1 MTIDLSDPDGGTS
14 LTLWQAQQAEV
25 STLGAVSATPSLGE
39 DSENTFLTSIEQSG
53 DLRYSGVVTGNRL
66 SRQAG
71 YSSDPVTALAEWV
84 LDAERYVDGAQGTGY
99 DITDTRTGRTRRGII
114 ESFEWTRAAGAPL
127 QVEYNLGVTLGEGTD
142 PTGVT
147 APDPV
152 GSETALSVSG
162 QTIDTYREI
171 QVEKS
176 QNTDPVRRAFAED
189 PSDNDVLTDSGAERE
204 ITVVGRVSGSKAD
217 RLAFDDALRSTI
229 GQDEFIT
236 VTEPFTG
243 RAFVGMIN
251 DYESSDEAG
260 ITRLGDFSL
269 SVIEG
274 LPETTEQGEQQ

>member
-14 LTLWQAQQAEV
+14 LTLWQAQTAEV
-25 STLGAVSATPSLGE
+25 STLGAVDATSVQGE
-39 DSENTFLTSIEQSG
+39 DSDQTFLTSIEQSG

-99 DITDTRTGRTRRGII
+99 DLTDTRTGRTRRGVI

-127 QVEYNLGVTLGEGTD
+127 QVEYNLGVTLGEGAD

-147 APDPV
+147 APDAIGDATV
-152 GSETALSVSG
+152 LSVG
-162 QTIDTYREI
+162 GETIDTYREI
-171 QVEKS
+171 QVSKS
-176 QNTDPVRRAFAED
+176 EETDAVRRAFADD
-189 PSDNDVLTDSGAERE
+189 PSDNDVLTDGGATRE
-204 ITVVGRVSGSKAD
+204 ITAVGRVSGLKAD

-229 GQDEFIT
+229 GQDEFVT

-243 RAFVGMIN
+243 RTFEGMIN
-251 DYESSDEAG
+251 DFESSDEAG
-260 ITRLGDFSL
+260 ITRLGDFAL
-269 SVIEG
+269 TVVEG
-274 LPETTEQGEQQ
+274 AP

>member
-14 LTLWQAQQAEV
+14 LTLWQAQTAEV
-25 STLGAVSATPSLGE
+25 STLGAVDATSVQGE
-39 DSENTFLTSIEQSG
+39 DSDQTFLTSIEQSG

-99 DITDTRTGRTRRGII
+99 DLTDTRTGRTRRGVI

-127 QVEYNLGVTLGEGTD
+127 QVEYNLGVTLGEGAD

-147 APDPV
+147 APDAIGDATV
-152 GSETALSVSG
+152 LSVG
-162 QTIDTYREI
+162 GETIDTYREI
-171 QVEKS
+171 QVSKS
-176 QNTDPVRRAFAED
+176 EETDAVRRAFADD
-189 PSDNDVLTDSGAERE
+189 PSDNDVLTDGGATRE
-204 ITVVGRVSGSKAD
+204 ITVVGRVSGLKAD
-217 RLAFDDALRSTI
+217 RLAFDDALRDTI

-243 RAFVGMIN
+243 RAFEGMIN
-251 DYESSDEAG
+251 DFESSDEAG
-260 ITRLGDFSL
+260 ITRLGDFAL
-269 SVIEG
+269 TVVEG
-274 LPETTEQGEQQ
+274 AP

>member
-14 LTLWQAQQAEV
+14 LTLWQAQTAEV
-25 STLGAVSATPSLGE
+25 VTLGAVDATSVQGE
-39 DSENTFLTSIEQSG
+39 DSEQTFLTSIEQSG

-99 DITDTRTGRTRRGII
+99 DLTDTRTGRTRRGVI

-127 QVEYNLGVTLGEGTD
+127 QVEYNLAVTLGEGAD

-147 APDPV
+147 APDAIGDATV
-152 GSETALSVSG
+152 LSVG
-162 QTIDTYREI
+162 GETIDTYREI
-171 QVEKS
+171 QVSKS
-176 QNTDPVRRAFAED
+176 EETDAVRRAFADD
-189 PSDNDVLTDSGAERE
+189 PSDNDVLTDGGATRE
-204 ITVVGRVSGSKAD
+204 ITVVGRVSGLKAD
-217 RLAFDDALRSTI
+217 RLAFDDALRLTI

-243 RAFVGMIN
+243 RAFEGMIN
-251 DYESSDEAG
+251 DFESSDEAG
-260 ITRLGDFSL
+260 ITRLGDFAL
-269 SVIEG
+269 TVVEG
-274 LPETTEQGEQQ
+274 AP